1 MGGQYT
7 EAQNRATQKYINKK
21 YDTITVRPAKGTKD
35 RWREEADKRN
45 KSLNQFIVDTVE
57 KEITK

>member
-1 MGGQYT
+1 M
-7 EAQNRATQKYINKK
+7 KYLKEKTDSIQIR
-21 YDTITVRPAKGTKD
+21 TSKGTKD
-35 RWREEADKRN
+35 RWREEAEKRN